1 MVRPSCRLCVV
12 MFQLYLRMFIVPDAR
27 SEVGVEESK
36 ENVANW
42 TTVVTPKRPAA
53 AAAKSA
59 SVHVFHASVET
70 LSIVVAA

>member
-1 MVRPSCRLCVV
+1 
-12 MFQLYLRMFIVPDAR
+12 MFIVPDAR

-42 TTVVTPKRPAA
+42 TTVVTPTKRPVAT
-53 AAAKSA
+53 KSA
-59 SVHVFHASVET
+59 SVHVFHASAET

>member
-1 MVRPSCRLCVV
+1 
-12 MFQLYLRMFIVPDAR
+12 MFIVPDAR

-59 SVHVFHASVET
+59 SVHVFHAAVHVFHASVET

>member
-1 MVRPSCRLCVV
+1 
-12 MFQLYLRMFIVPDAR
+12 MFIVPDAR

-42 TTVVTPKRPAA
+42 TTVVTPTKRPAA

-59 SVHVFHASVET
+59 SVHVFLDSSTRPWSV
-70 LSIVVAA
+70 VRVAA

>member
-1 MVRPSCRLCVV
+1 
-12 MFQLYLRMFIVPDAR
+12 MFIVPDAR

-42 TTVVTPKRPAA
+42 TTVVTPTKRPAA